1 MVPAWVLLRSVPTK
15 FRYEHRKRGILGWL
29 FLIAFWLFN
38 GLMLLLIV
46 ADWLN
51 VGGALSTER
60 LGAYVGA
67 VIIPVYLWVVGDLIL
82 GLCAYVTR
90 GRRSIIVGS
99 DHDSEY
105 LSMDQALSRLRSGK
119 AFAGPS
125 EEGLNPAEDN
135 TKREMLLRRLAE
147 EEPKLN
153 DAD

>member
-1 MVPAWVLLRSVPTK
+1 VPAK
-15 FRYEHRKRGILGWL
+15 FRYKHRRRGILGWL

-38 GLMLLLIV
+38 GLMLLWIMEAL
-46 ADWLN
+46 LN
-51 VGGALSTER
+51 VAGAVSTKR

-99 DHDSEY
+99 DHDSVY
-105 LSMDQALSRLRSGK
+105 LSMDQARSRLRSGK

-125 EEGLNPAEDN
+125 EARLNRAEDN
-135 TKREMLLRRLAE
+135 TNREMLLRRLAE
-147 EEPKLN
+147 EVPKLD

>member
-1 MVPAWVLLRSVPTK
+1 VPAK
-15 FRYEHRKRGILGWL
+15 FRYKHRKRGLFGWL

-38 GLMLLLIV
+38 GLMLLLIMETL
-46 ADWLN
+46 LN
-51 VGGALSTER
+51 VGGAVSTKR
-60 LGAYVGA
+60 LGAYVGG

-99 DHDSEY
+99 DHDSDF
-105 LSMDQALSRLRSGK
+105 SIDQALSRLRSGK

>member
-1 MVPAWVLLRSVPTK
+1 M
-15 FRYEHRKRGILGWL
+15 
-29 FLIAFWLFN
+29 
-38 GLMLLLIV
+38 
-46 ADWLN
+46 
-51 VGGALSTER
+51 
-60 LGAYVGA
+60 
-67 VIIPVYLWVVGDLIL
+67 IIPVYLWVVGDLIL

-99 DHDSEY
+99 DQDY
-105 LSMDQALSRLRSGK
+105 LSMDRALSRLRSGK

-147 EEPKLN
+147 EESKLK

>member
-1 MVPAWVLLRSVPTK
+1 MATK
-15 FRYEHRKRGILGWL
+15 FRYKHRRRGIFGWL

-38 GLMLLLIV
+38 GLMLLLAV
-46 ADWLN
+46 VGWLK
-51 VGGALSTER
+51 VGGALSIHQ
-60 LGAYVGA
+60 LGAHIGA
-67 VIIPVYLWVVGDLIL
+67 VIIPAYFWVVGDMIL

-90 GRRSIIVGS
+90 GRRFVIVGS

-105 LSMDQALSRLRSGK
+105 LDIDQARSRLRGSK

-147 EEPKLN
+147 EESKLN